1 MQDDVLDVH
10 SDLVSKF
17 TEMLDMEFEDDIDE
31 AITEFLVLDVL
42 ATYGLVL
49 AKHGSTKNEDWEKN
63 IDLFAEG
70 LREMGFSDEDVP
82 IEPRKESGW
91 TLENCVDSALFLSGY
106 ELQTSRTPVAAEEL
120 YDSLKK
126 R

>member
-17 TEMLDMEFEDDIDE
+17 TEMLDMEFEEDISE
-31 AITEFLVLDVL
+31 PITEFLVLDVL

-49 AKHGSTKNEDWEKN
+49 AKRSTKYEDWEKN

-70 LREMGFSDEDVP
+70 LRDLGLSDEDVP
-82 IEPRKESGW
+82 EEQRKESQW
-91 TLENCVDSALFLSGY
+91 TLENCVDSALFLADY
-106 ELQTSRTPVAAEEL
+106 ELQQSRTAVAAEEL
-120 YDSLKK
+120 YDSLQK